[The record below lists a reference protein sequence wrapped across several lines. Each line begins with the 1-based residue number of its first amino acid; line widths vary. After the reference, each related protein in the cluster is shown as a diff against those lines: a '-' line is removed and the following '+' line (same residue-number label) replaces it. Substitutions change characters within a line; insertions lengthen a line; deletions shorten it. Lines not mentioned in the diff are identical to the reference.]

1 MLDYVASPGI
11 VIPLLLLLV
20 LIIYYL
26 MSLTSALREANVDLK
41 VQLRRER
48 TEERRKMFQM
58 VERKADEAADDG
70 LLTRWRKI
78 LPALPKQTAAN
89 NPFVAAA
96 AAAVAARGPN
106 PNNLLNGLPKQ
117 VNSNLAGTGIYFY
130 TS

>member
-78 LPALPKQTAAN
+78 LPALPKQTAN

-117 VNSNLAGTGIYFY
+117 VAGI
-130 TS
+130 